1 MENKAVINVVATRC
15 RLEVEEKFNK
25 WYDEV
30 HIPLLFKFK
39 EMQEV
44 TRYKILKDT
53 GEYPTYLTLYLFEN
67 REDYEEYAAS
77 PELAAGREEMAETW
91 KDGGF
96 DIEWR
101 VQYEA
106 VKTWKR

>member
-15 RLEVEEKFNK
+15 RPEIEEKFNK

-39 EMQEV
+39 GMKEV
-44 TRYKILKDT
+44 TRYKILKDI
-53 GEYPTYLTLYLFEN
+53 GEYPAYLAIYRFEN
-67 REDYEEYAAS
+67 REDYAEYAAS
-77 PELAAGREEMAETW
+77 QELVAGRKEMAETW

-101 VQYEA
+101 VQYE
-106 VKTWKR
+106 VMKTWKR